1 MTVRSATKKKLM
13 DFGLSEEFAKQL
25 ATDRTMSE
33 VESMTPAQI
42 AQVANCSVEKAS
54 RIRERIVSKDAHEI
68 DRRLKF
74 RSCTNQLHMS
84 MRSVEAD
91 ILCLGDDR
99 GRIDVNKL
107 LRDYQNVSED
117 GEELLQKG
125 VFVEMF
131 YDDPVKATRIA
142 IFLISEKVRVPPA
155 VIDGFQVIFVSDYQ
169 LTITLGG
176 ISERKLEG
184 VVSGLAE
191 SDKLDADIARLD
203 ADTAS
208 FLMDNTDLAR
218 VNDTRICEGDT
229 VIEKFPMN
237 APRDRDVFDRHPDDR
252 RWPSPF
258 SGKHGLV
265 IYRLCFGILCV
276 EFEGPGRHREFIHE
290 SFCRA
295 TPSNREQPQDYYS
308 RLLE

>member
-1 MTVRSATKKKLM
+1 MTVRSATRKKLLELNLPEGYA
-13 DFGLSEEFAKQL
+13 DQL

-91 ILCLGDDR
+91 ILCLADDR
-99 GRIDVNKL
+99 GRIDVNNL
-107 LRDYQNVSED
+107 LRAHQDVSDDES
-117 GEELLQKG
+117 EPLQEG

-131 YDDPVKATRIA
+131 RDDPVKATRIA

-208 FLMDNTDLAR
+208 FLIDNTDLAR

-295 TPSNREQPQDYYS
+295 TPSNR
-308 RLLE
+308 R

>member
-13 DFGLSEEFAKQL
+13 DFGLSDEFAKQL

-84 MRSVEAD
+84 MRSVETD
-91 ILCLGDDR
+91 ILCLADDR
-99 GRIDVNKL
+99 GRIDVNNL
-107 LRDYQNVSED
+107 LRAHQGVSDDES
-117 GEELLQKG
+117 EPLQEG

-131 YDDPVKATRIA
+131 RDDPVKATRIA

-155 VIDGFQVIFVSDYQ
+155 VIDGFRVNFVSGYQ
-169 LTITLGG
+169 LTIKLGD
-176 ISERKLEG
+176 ISEEKLEG

-191 SDKLDADIARLD
+191 SDRLD

-208 FLMDNTDLAR
+208 FLIDNTDLAR
-218 VNDTRICEGDT
+218 VDDTGICEGDT

-237 APRDRDVFDRHPDDR
+237 TPRDRDIFDRHPDDL

-265 IYRLCFGILCV
+265 IDRICYGLLCV
-276 EFEGPGRHREFIHE
+276 EFEGPGRKRALIHE

-295 TPSNREQPQDYYS
+295 MPSNRGRPQY
-308 RLLE
+308 

>member
-13 DFGLSEEFAKQL
+13 DFGLSDEFAKQL
-25 ATDRTMSE
+25 ATDRTISE

-42 AQVANCSVEKAS
+42 AQVTNCSVEEGR

-68 DRRLKF
+68 DRRLEF
-74 RSCTNQLHMS
+74 RSCTNRLHMS

-91 ILCLGDDR
+91 ILCLADDR
-99 GRIDVNKL
+99 GRIDVNRL

-155 VIDGFQVIFVSDYQ
+155 VIDGFRVNFVSGYQ
-169 LTITLGG
+169 LTITLGD
-176 ISERKLEG
+176 ISEEKLEG

-191 SDKLDADIARLD
+191 SDRLD

-208 FLMDNTDLAR
+208 FLIDNTDLAR
-218 VNDTRICEGDT
+218 VDDTGICEGDT

-237 APRDRDVFDRHPDDR
+237 TPRDRDIFDRHPDDL

-265 IYRLCFGILCV
+265 IDRICYGLLCV
-276 EFEGPGRHREFIHE
+276 EFEGPGRKRALIHE

-295 TPSNREQPQDYYS
+295 MPSNRGRSQY
-308 RLLE
+308 

>member
-13 DFGLSEEFAKQL
+13 NFGLPEEFAKQL

-42 AQVANCSVEKAS
+42 AQVTDCTVEEAS

-74 RSCTNQLHMS
+74 RSCTNRLHMS

-91 ILCLGDDR
+91 ISCLADDR

-107 LRDYQNVSED
+107 LRDYRDVSE
-117 GEELLQKG
+117 GEGEPLQEG

-131 YDDPVKATRIA
+131 RDDPVKATRIA

-155 VIDGFQVIFVSDYQ
+155 VIDGFRVNFVSDFQ
-169 LTITLGG
+169 LTITLDD
-176 ISERKLEG
+176 ISEEKLKG

-191 SDKLDADIARLD
+191 SDRLDADIARID
-203 ADTAS
+203 GDTAG
-208 FLMDNTDLAR
+208 FLIDNAELAR
-218 VNDTRICEGDT
+218 VDESRICEGDT
-229 VIEKFPMN
+229 VIENFPMN
-237 APRDRDVFDRHPDDR
+237 TPRDRDIFDRHPDDL

-265 IYRLCFGILCV
+265 IDRICCGLIWV
-276 EFEGPGRHREFIHE
+276 EFEGPGRKRALIHE

-295 TPSNREQPQDYYS
+295 MPSNS
-308 RLLE
+308 G

>member
-1 MTVRSATKKKLM
+1 VTVRSATKKKLM

-33 VESMTPAQI
+33 IESMTPAQI

-91 ILCLGDDR
+91 ILCLADDR
-99 GRIDVNKL
+99 GRIDVNNL
-107 LRDYQNVSED
+107 LRAHKDVSDDES
-117 GEELLQKG
+117 EPLQEG

-131 YDDPVKATRIA
+131 RDDPVKATRIA

-155 VIDGFQVIFVSDYQ
+155 VIDGFRVNFVSGYQ
-169 LTITLGG
+169 LTITLGD
-176 ISERKLEG
+176 ISEEKLEG

-191 SDKLDADIARLD
+191 SDRLDADIARLD

-208 FLMDNTDLAR
+208 FLIDNTDLAR
-218 VNDTRICEGDT
+218 VDDTRICEGDT

-237 APRDRDVFDRHPDDR
+237 TPRDRDIFDRHPDDL

-265 IYRLCFGILCV
+265 IDRICYGLLCV
-276 EFEGPGRHREFIHE
+276 EFEGHGRKRAVIHE

-295 TPSNREQPQDYYS
+295 MPSNREWSQY
-308 RLLE
+308 